1 VVDFVPLSLFL
12 SHPSLRSLIL
22 SHALFMSL
30 FYQSRYHLEIGTHLR
45 VERLRETVS
54 AGLGASVEHGA
65 RHRSG
70 TTSSML
76 FGWTLS
82 DPQVG
87 FFVLLERRERE
98 RGEKRRE
105 IDRR

>member
-1 VVDFVPLSLFL
+1 
-12 SHPSLRSLIL
+12 
-22 SHALFMSL
+22 
-30 FYQSRYHLEIGTHLR
+30 
-45 VERLRETVS
+45 
-54 AGLGASVEHGA
+54 
-65 RHRSG
+65 
-70 TTSSML
+70 ML